1 MTLSSLYFLFIKVNV
16 TFTSS
21 NHNCSTIK
29 LTLCALHTQRTEM
42 HFSARCERGL

>member
-21 NHNCSTIK
+21 NHNCSTIQVNPMCF
-29 LTLCALHTQRTEM
+29 THTAHRDA
-42 HFSARCERGL
+42 F